1 MKHQAGL
8 LGLSFIHSQAR
19 GQPLNQVRTC
29 LPMSPCPGVAA
40 GEQQSGKA
48 MFDALYANRKQL
60 EAMFAFFDKDGNGS
74 ISRCVL
80 HIYLCIYI

>member
-1 MKHQAGL
+1 MCISKCA
-8 LGLSFIHSQAR
+8 
-19 GQPLNQVRTC
+19 
-29 LPMSPCPGVAA
+29 GVAA

-80 HIYLCIYI
+80 HVHIACLSLKQLS